1 MKKKTGGKAIVF
13 DTTNQMSEEQ
23 LDACL
28 KELNRRTDKEIM
40 QEWKEKLSPEV
51 FESFFGNYI
60 KKTTEEETK

>member
-1 MKKKTGGKAIVF
+1 MKKKIDGKAIVF

-40 QEWKEKLSPEV
+40 QEWKEKISPED
-51 FESFFGNYI
+51 FEFFFGNYI
-60 KKTTEEETK
+60 KKTMEEETK